1 MTTIPAGPLDAVTL
15 LVTRTCDTCKHAY
28 STTLTLDRM
37 RRTRTC
43 DACLE
48 TEQADMELESVLER
62 YYAGELEDA

>member
-1 MTTIPAGPLDAVTL
+1 MRTIPADPLDAVTL

-48 TEQADMELESVLER
+48 TEQADYELENVLSR
-62 YYAGELEDA
+62 YYAGEMEDA

>member
-28 STTLTLDRM
+28 STTLTLD
-37 RRTRTC
+37 
-43 DACLE
+43 
-48 TEQADMELESVLER
+48 MELESVLER